1 MARHYFDS
9 SALVKLYHNEPGT
22 SVVEQIALQAGSEIV
37 ISRLTLVE
45 LQSAIA
51 LKLRTGAIK
60 LAEVGVL
67 QERIEGD
74 LADGGLRVVAVTG
87 DHFGQAEQFVKQF
100 GATHGLRTLDSIQL
114 AVAADLW
121 RNRLIDS
128 FVVADKVLATVA
140 ALQSLSV
147 IEPRP

>member
-1 MARHYFDS
+1 MARHYFAS

-22 SVVEQIALQAGSEIV
+22 SVVERIRPGWKVRETARRHARIA
-37 ISRLTLVE
+37 
-45 LQSAIA
+45 
-51 LKLRTGAIK
+51 
-60 LAEVGVL
+60 
-67 QERIEGD
+67 
-74 LADGGLRVVAVTG
+74 
-87 DHFGQAEQFVKQF
+87 
-100 GATHGLRTLDSIQL
+100 TLDSIQL

-128 FVVADKVLATVA
+128 FVVADKVLAAVA